1 MDNLKIGTARY
12 EASNKVLKAEN
23 DKQIKDK
30 RFYNYKTSLKLKS
43 ILKPT
48 VLYCN
53 SFNLFEF
60 VVSAKDC

>member
-43 ILKPT
+43 ILKT
-48 VLYCN
+48 H
-53 SFNLFEF
+53 SFIVQLL
-60 VVSAKDC
+60 